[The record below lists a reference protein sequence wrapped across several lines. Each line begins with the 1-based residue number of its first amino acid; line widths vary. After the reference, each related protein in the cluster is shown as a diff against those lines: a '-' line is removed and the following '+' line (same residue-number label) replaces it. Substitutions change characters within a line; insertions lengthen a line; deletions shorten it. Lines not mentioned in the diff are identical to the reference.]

1 MSIAVRDYTLSSS
14 KHASRSAGNSLQ
26 YLANFP
32 GSWIYYQYFPIYEN
46 GFCSVTELVVRTELK
61 TIKIN

>member
-46 GFCSVTELVVRTELK
+46 GFCSVTELVV
-61 TIKIN
+61 